1 MKLNYLF
8 DSNAVLVQD
17 ENPKEIHSSYTFNF
31 LGEKI
36 IWKAQKPGLEVVL
49 EVISRDRN
57 FKKKIEKLL
66 KFASLVVYRDSHVD
80 GFRYLLH
87 ANAEVGRIP
96 NEAGL
101 ETRFVVIGNES
112 LFNEKMWSML
122 SFYLEA
128 KNSTSFYYKFICLYK
143 IIEID
148 NLRYEKRNGKKIL
161 VEDSLATQKYIEVE
175 INNILTQHE
184 VDELNRE
191 VKSTM
196 LKNKNVGEYFE
207 HLFRDAFAHTGYL
220 TRNHYK
226 FGYPTMNPTN
236 FDDYLRYQK
245 AVSWFDE
252 IAKRAIKKNEPKLY
266 ELS

>member
-17 ENPKEIHSSYTFNF
+17 ENPNEIHDLYTFNF

-36 IWKAQKPGLEVVL
+36 IWKAQKPGREVVL
-49 EVISRDRN
+49 ELVLRNQN
-57 FKKKIEKLL
+57 FKKKIEKIL

-80 GFRYLLH
+80 SFRYLFH
-87 ANAEVGRIP
+87 VNANVGRLP
-96 NEAGL
+96 SQAGL
-101 ETRFVVIGNES
+101 ETRFIVIGNEP
-112 LFNEKMWSML
+112 LFTNKMWSML

-148 NLRYEKRNGKKIL
+148 NLRNEKRNGKKIL
-161 VEDSLATQKYIEVE
+161 VEDSQATQKYIEME
-175 INNILTQHE
+175 ISNILTRQE
-184 VDELNRE
+184 LDELNRE
-191 VKSTM
+191 VESTM
-196 LKNKNVGEYFE
+196 LKNKNIGEYFK

-220 TRNHYK
+220 TRNDYK

-245 AVSWFDE
+245 AVNWFDE
-252 IAKRAIKKNEPKLY
+252 IAKRAVRKNEPKLA
-266 ELS
+266 